1 MLRGFGG
8 GAFSPDEDSVPA
20 IGRKPASPAGWQD
33 WKAGPGMLAP
43 VWPGA
48 AKPPAPRGMIGP
60 MPEPTKPPPEPFKAG
75 LGMLRGGAPEPA
87 AMVPKKVGLGMLRGG
102 ADPFTGMTP
111 DDVKNRRQMA
121 GGMITAGMSAA
132 PVQHWTQGVARAL
145 QGLSGN
151 MWMDEANQAEKTGMQ
166 AGNDALVR
174 ALNGGSPKQAAADMM
189 RNSWS
194 AEQGQK
200 LANGMLAQDIENAS
214 PDAQLARDYKRAQ
227 IEKLQRDAAKP
238 YGGDAPSNVREWEH
252 YNNLSPEDQQRYLT
266 MKRAEKWLDRGTEFV
281 APNPVDPTA
290 PPRVL
295 EKNTD
300 EAKYRETL
308 AKGRAEAA
316 GNLPTAEMA
325 SQRALDTIEA
335 IRSHPGRE
343 WGLGASG
350 ILPGIP
356 GTDQKAFVNLVDQAK
371 GQAFLEAFNS
381 LRGGGQIT
389 EAEGR
394 KATDALARLDRAQR
408 PEDFDAALKDY
419 ENVIK
424 KGLDAARQ
432 RAGAD
437 SPPLNGGRPDPLGL
451 FGGD

>member
-8 GAFSPDEDSVPA
+8 GAFSPDEDGVPA
-20 IGRKPASPAGWQD
+20 IGRKPASPAGWQP

-43 VWPGA
+43 VWGGG

-75 LGMLRGGAPEPA
+75 PGMLRNFSAE
-87 AMVPKKVGLGMLRGG
+87 
-102 ADPFTGMTP
+102 PFTGMTP

-227 IEKLQRDAAKP
+227 IRKMDREATGP
-238 YGGDAPSNVREWEH
+238 NGGEAPSNVREWQH
-252 YNNLSPEDQQRYLT
+252 FNSLSPEDQQRYLT

-300 EAKYRETL
+300 EAKYRDTL
-308 AKGRAEAA
+308 AKMRAEAA

-335 IRSHPGRE
+335 LRSHPGRE
-343 WGLGASG
+343 WGLGAAG
-350 ILPGIP
+350 ILPGIA

-419 ENVIK
+419 EDVIK
-424 KGLDAARQ
+424 KGLDASRQ
-432 RAGAD
+432 RAGAN
-437 SPPLNGGRPDPLGL
+437 SGNPPPPNGGRPDPLGL